1 MVPSQRTGT
10 HLVEKIKF
18 ALLGLKLPS
27 SNKHKM
33 WNTREISLHLFSY
46 LEAWWACLVY
56 YQNLPHKIYQV
67 GQKFFA
73 KRLVS
78 QISVVG
84 KFLKPNF
91 ACLDF
96 GN

>member
-1 MVPSQRTGT
+1 MYISYYMVPSQRTGT

-46 LEAWWACLVY
+46 LEA
-56 YQNLPHKIYQV
+56 
-67 GQKFFA
+67 
-73 KRLVS
+73 
-78 QISVVG
+78 
-84 KFLKPNF
+84 
-91 ACLDF
+91 
-96 GN
+96 